1 MKNIIEQYIYRR
13 SRDEKG
19 RRVRIGMLVAGRRSN
34 GKVYIGWSK
43 CKMSEDTFDREE
55 GLRIAMERFNDPYEK
70 TVPLDSMR
78 RDILRFAAR
87 CVMYFQVTDI
97 RIA

>member
-1 MKNIIEQYIYRR
+1 MKNMIEQYIYRR

-34 GKVYIGWSK
+34 GKVYIAWSK
-43 CKMSEDTFDREE
+43 CKMSEDKFDREE
-55 GLRIAMERFNDPYEK
+55 GLGIAMKRFNDPYEK
-70 TVPLDSMR
+70 TAPLDSMR

-87 CVMYFQVTDI
+87 CVMYFGVTDI
-97 RIA
+97 RVA